1 MSAAFSPSGKRRIL
15 VAGVAAGSVV
25 VVLLAGGFV
34 HAQRLAKRRQVDR
47 VLDRLEALAEARRA
61 AVSTWLAER
70 RADVEVLA
78 WDPDLVSLCAGGACP
93 RDLPETHFQ
102 AHLENLKRFRGVVGA
117 YLFTPDG
124 ELMLKAA
131 GSPPPCP
138 GAAPM
143 ARRVAREGRFL
154 LHGLHTAPGGQPL
167 VGFLVPVV
175 WALDPGSRPAGPDV
189 VGVAALYLDPLKT
202 LAPMLQAGEPEDSG
216 IRCYLVFRTGDGRP
230 QVFPAGGGDAARS
243 DDARARGSAVT
254 AALELRQ
261 MRGRFLGL
269 RGRPALAALRWIT
282 EAGWG
287 LVVEMDEETAL
298 APWRREALY
307 EGFMAALG
315 TLSLILAWV
324 AAWRTWTG
332 IRYRRLLEEVRER
345 GEQLQALAH
354 GSEDVIFLKDRAG
367 RYLLVN
373 PAAARVLGVPPERA
387 LGRTAADLLPR
398 EVAEAVVDRD
408 RKVLESGQPLHGEEI
423 FTVDGEPRIF
433 LSVRVPIRDGA
444 GRIQGVAGVLRDI
457 TDRKRWEDELARRAR
472 ALDGLYRLA
481 SRLALADTEGDVLH
495 ALVEGAVA
503 AFRADMASVYRL
515 DPEQGDLY
523 LAAGRNL
530 PRPFQA
536 RYARIPR
543 DHGVTGEAFL
553 GERTLVLE
561 HYAEHPRAVRAA
573 MELSRVRSVAAVP
586 LRAEGRVLGVLSLG
600 FRSVRRFA
608 AHEKEAL
615 ETVGH
620 MAGVALERSN
630 ALAALRMEAENRRR
644 AEQRLRRLH
653 ETTAALTGSALFQ
666 RMAEALCGELGCRWV
681 MVARARPEGA
691 TAVPL
696 AAADRGV
703 PVELPPYPL
712 EGTPCQEVVA
722 SGTPLILTH
731 GAMERFPTAS
741 FLQRHKVEAYLGH
754 PLRDSRGRVL
764 GVLCVFHDTP
774 VEFGPAEQ
782 DLVALYAQRAAGELE
797 RLAAEERLAETR
809 RSLETLI
816 ENLPGMVYRC
826 ANRPDRSPVVFVSS
840 AVRAVL
846 GCEAGQ
852 IVDRPGRGLGHWVVP
867 EDRPRVAR
875 EIERALARGRAYEVE
890 YRIHDAE
897 GNVRWVFDVGREVRA
912 AGGQGWIEGV
922 LFDQTERR
930 TLEAQLTHSQ
940 RMEALGR
947 LAGGVA
953 HDFNNL
959 LTAISGYAEILS
971 RRLPQD
977 ERGGR
982 AAREILKAVDR
993 AAHLTR
999 QLLTFSRRQVV
1010 EPKRISINDVL
1021 RDLAGMLERV
1031 IGEDVRLHFDLG
1043 EDVGTV
1049 RADPGQLEQVVLNLV
1064 VNARDAMPTGGDLW
1078 IRTRRAVRKAPEGER
1093 ALEHAVIEV
1102 EDTGVGIPQEVME
1115 HIFEPFFTTKGQER
1129 GTGLGLSTVY
1139 GIVRQAGGFIEV
1151 ESDPGAGAVFRV
1163 FWPEGTADTAPEE
1176 AQGPESRE
1184 GVPFEGLVAA
1194 LVEDD
1199 RWVRELA
1206 AEALESLGFQVLA
1219 FESGEAAEAGLGGQ
1233 HRVDVLVTDVVM
1245 AGIRGPELL
1254 RRLRERWPGLPAVLI
1269 SGHVDQGEALLDL
1282 PCTVFLQKPFRMAEL
1297 ERAVERVLQRADGA
1311 QRVAASQEG
1320 ATPGWT
1326 PGVRASAG

>member
-1 MSAAFSPSGKRRIL
+1 MKTREGDSGTRGSLLSAAFNPSGKRRVL
-15 VAGVAAGSVV
+15 AASLAAGCVV
-25 VVLLAGGFV
+25 VALLAGGFV
-34 HAQRLAKRRQVDR
+34 HAQRLAKRRQINR

-61 AVSTWLAER
+61 AVGTWLAER

-102 AHLENLKRFRGVVGA
+102 AHLENLMRFRGVVGA
-117 YLFTPDG
+117 YLFSPDG
-124 ELMLKAA
+124 ELVLKAA

-143 ARRVAREGRFL
+143 ARRAAREGRFL
-154 LHGLHTAPGGQPL
+154 LHGLHTPPGGQPL

-175 WALDPGSRPAGPDV
+175 SAPGPDPDPAGADV

-202 LAPMLQAGEPEDSG
+202 LWPMLQAGEPEDSG
-216 IRCYLVFRTGDGRP
+216 IRCYLVFRSGDGRP
-230 QVFPAGGGDAARS
+230 SVFPGGLLGAG
-243 DDARARGSAVT
+243 DDGVLGRGSAVA

-261 MRGRFLGL
+261 MRGRFVGLG
-269 RGRPALAALRWIT
+269 GQPALAALRWIT

-287 LVVEMDEETAL
+287 LVVEMDEEAAL
-298 APWRREALY
+298 APWRREAVY
-307 EGFMAALG
+307 EGLMAASG
-315 TLSLILAWV
+315 ILSLILAWV

-345 GEQLQALAH
+345 GEQLQALAQ
-354 GSEDVIFLKDRAG
+354 GSGDVIFLKDRAG

-373 PAAARVLGVPPERA
+373 PASARVLGVPPERA
-387 LGRTAADLLPR
+387 LGRTAADFLPR
-398 EVAEAVVDRD
+398 KAAETVMARD
-408 RKVLESGQPLHGEEI
+408 QKVLESGEPLHGEEV
-423 FTVDGEPRIF
+423 FTVEGEPRIF
-433 LSVRVPIRDGA
+433 LSVRVPIRDGT

-481 SRLALADTEGDVLH
+481 SRLALADTEPDVLH

-503 AFRADMASVYRL
+503 AFQADMASVYRL
-515 DPEQGDLY
+515 DPERGDLY
-523 LAAGRNL
+523 LAAGQNL
-530 PRPFQA
+530 PKPFQA

-553 GERTLVLE
+553 GAQTLVLE
-561 HYAEHPRAVRAA
+561 HYAEHPRAVQAA
-573 MELSRVRSVAAVP
+573 ADLSGVRSVAAVP
-586 LRAEGRVLGVLSLG
+586 LKAEGRVLGVLSLG
-600 FRSVRRFA
+600 FRSVRKFA
-608 AHEKEAL
+608 AHEREAL

-630 ALAALRMEAENRRR
+630 ALAALRVEAENRRR

-666 RMAEALCGELGCRWV
+666 RTAEVLCGELGCRWV
-681 MVARARPEGA
+681 MVVRARPESA
-691 TAVPL
+691 TAIPL
-696 AAADRGV
+696 AAADRGT
-703 PVELPPYPL
+703 PMELPPYPL
-712 EGTPCQEVVA
+712 EGTPCQDVVA
-722 SGTPLILTH
+722 TGAPLILTR
-731 GAMERFPTAS
+731 GAGERFPKAP
-741 FLQRHKVEAYLGH
+741 FLQRHGVEAYLGY
-754 PLRDSRGRVL
+754 PLWDSRGRVL
-764 GVLCVFHDTP
+764 GTLCVFHDAP

-797 RLAAEERLAETR
+797 RLAAEEQLAETR
-809 RSLETLI
+809 RSLEALI

-840 AVRAVL
+840 AVRTVL

-852 IVDRPGRGLGHWVVP
+852 VVDQPGRGLEHWVVP

-875 EIERALARGRAYEVE
+875 EIERALSQGRAYEVE
-890 YRIHDAE
+890 YRVHDA
-897 GNVRWVFDVGREVRA
+897 GGGVRWVFDIGREVRDA
-912 AGGQGWIEGV
+912 EGRGWIEGV

-930 TLEAQLTHSQ
+930 ALEAQLTHSQ

-959 LTAISGYAEILS
+959 LTAISGYAEILV
-971 RRLPQD
+971 RRLAQD
-977 ERGGR
+977 EKGGR
-982 AAREILKAVDR
+982 AAKEILKAVDR

-1010 EPKRISINDVL
+1010 EPKRVSINDVL

-1031 IGEDVRLHFDLG
+1031 IGEDVRLHFDL
-1043 EDVGTV
+1043 EDGTGTV

-1078 IRTRRAVRKAPEGER
+1078 IRTRRVSRRPPEAEKT
-1093 ALEHAVIEV
+1093 LEYAVIEV

-1115 HIFEPFFTTKGQER
+1115 HIFEPFFTTKGQEH

-1139 GIVRQAGGFIEV
+1139 GIVRQAGGLIEV
-1151 ESDPGAGAVFRV
+1151 ESEPGAGTVFRV
-1163 FWPEGTADTAPEE
+1163 FWPVMGAE
-1176 AQGPESRE
+1176 AVFEDVQKPPSRE

-1206 AEALESLGFQVLA
+1206 AEALDSLGFRVLA
-1219 FESGEAAEAGLGGQ
+1219 FESGEAAEAGLKQ
-1233 HRVDVLVTDVVM
+1233 ESRVDVVVTDVVM
-1245 AGIRGPELL
+1245 AGMRGPELL
-1254 RRLRERWPGLPAVLI
+1254 KRLRERWPGLPAVLI
-1269 SGHVDQGEALLDL
+1269 SGHVGRGEALLDL
-1282 PCTVFLQKPFRMAEL
+1282 PGTVFLQKPFRMAEL
-1297 ERAVERVLQRADGA
+1297 ERAVERVLRGVDAAQRA
-1311 QRVAASQEG
+1311 AA
-1320 ATPGWT
+1320 P
-1326 PGVRASAG
+1326 

>member
-1 MSAAFSPSGKRRIL
+1 M
-15 VAGVAAGSVV
+15 VAGGVAAGLVV
-25 VVLLAGGFV
+25 MALLVGGFV
-34 HAQRLAKRRQVDR
+34 HAQRLARERHVDR

-61 AVSTWLAER
+61 AIGTWLAER

-78 WDPDLVSLCAGGACP
+78 WDPDLVTLCAGGSCP
-93 RDLPETHFQ
+93 RDLPESHFQ

-124 ELMLKAA
+124 DLLLKAG

-154 LHGLHTAPGGQPL
+154 LDGLHTPPGGQPL

-175 WALDPGSRPAGPDV
+175 FAPDPGGAPVGPEV

-202 LAPMLQAGEPEDSG
+202 LAPMLRAGEPEDSG
-216 IRCYLVFRTGDGRP
+216 IRCYLVYRTADGQP
-230 QVFPAGGGDAARS
+230 AVFPDGLGRAAR
-243 DDARARGSAVT
+243 AGEPQPPGSAVA
-254 AALELRQ
+254 AALELKQ
-261 MRGRFLGL
+261 VRGRFAGLG
-269 RGRPALAALRWIT
+269 GRPALAALRWIT

-287 LVVEMDEETAL
+287 LVVEMDEEAAL

-307 EGFMAALG
+307 EGLMAVLG
-315 TLSLILAWV
+315 ILSLVLAWV

-345 GEQLQALAH
+345 GEQLQALAQ
-354 GSEDVIFLKDRAG
+354 GSGDVIFLKDRGG

-373 PAAARVLGVPPERA
+373 PATARVLGVPPERA
-387 LGRTAADLLPR
+387 LGRTAEEFLPAP
-398 EVAEAVVDRD
+398 VAEEVVARD
-408 RKVLESGQPLHGEEI
+408 RRVLETGKPLQGEE
-423 FTVDGEPRIF
+423 VLPVEGEPRIF

-457 TDRKRWEDELARRAR
+457 TDRKRWEDELAARAR

-481 SRLALADTEGDVLH
+481 SRLALADTEPDVLH
-495 ALVEGAVA
+495 ALVEGGVA

-515 DPEQGDLY
+515 DPSQGDLY

-530 PRPFQA
+530 PEAFRS

-553 GERTLVLE
+553 GGRTLVLE
-561 HYAEHPRAVRAA
+561 HYAEHPRAVQAA
-573 MELSRVRSVAAVP
+573 VALSGVRSVAAVP

-600 FRSVRRFA
+600 FRAVRRFA
-608 AHEKEAL
+608 AHEREAL

-620 MAGVALERSN
+620 MAGVALERSS
-630 ALAALRMEAENRRR
+630 ALSALRVEAESRRR

-653 ETTAALTGSALFQ
+653 ESTAALTGPALFQ
-666 RMAEALCGELGCRWV
+666 RTAEVLCEELGCRWV
-681 MVARARPEGA
+681 LVVRVRPGST

-696 AAADRGV
+696 GAADRGA
-703 PVELPPYPL
+703 PAEFPPYPI

-722 SGTPLILTH
+722 SGSPLVLNE
-731 GAMERFPTAS
+731 GAAKRFPNAP
-741 FLQRHKVEAYLGH
+741 FLQRHGVEAYLGC
-754 PLRDSRGRVL
+754 PLQDSRGRVV
-764 GVLCVFHDTP
+764 GTVCVFHDAP
-774 VEFGPAEQ
+774 MAFGPAER

-809 RSLETLI
+809 RSLEALI

-826 ANRPDRSPVVFVSS
+826 ANRPERAPVVFVSS
-840 AVRAVL
+840 AVRTVL

-852 IVDRPGRGLGHWVVP
+852 IVNQPGQGLDRWVVP

-875 EIERALARGRAYEVE
+875 RIEGALSRGRPYEVE

-897 GNVRWVFDVGREVRA
+897 GNVRWVFDIGREVRDA
-912 AGGQGWIEGV
+912 EGRGWIEGV

-959 LTAISGYAEILS
+959 LTAISGYAEILV
-971 RRLPQD
+971 RRSAPD
-977 ERGGR
+977 DRAGR

-999 QLLTFSRRQVV
+999 QLLTFSRKQVV
-1010 EPKRISINDVL
+1010 EPKRVSLNDVL
-1021 RDLAGMLERV
+1021 RDLEGMLERV
-1031 IGEDVRLHFDLG
+1031 IGEDVRLHFDLAD
-1043 EDVGTV
+1043 DVGSV

-1064 VNARDAMPTGGDLW
+1064 VNARDAMPTGGELW
-1078 IRTRRAVRKAPEGER
+1078 IRTRRASRRAPEGVE
-1093 ALEHAVIEV
+1093 ASEYAVIEV

-1139 GIVRQAGGFIEV
+1139 GIVRQAGGFVEV
-1151 ESDPGAGAVFRV
+1151 ESEPGAGAVFRV
-1163 FWPEGTADTAPEE
+1163 YWPDLGADAGSSDETNRPAGRGEGL
-1176 AQGPESRE
+1176 
-1184 GVPFEGLVAA
+1184 FEGLVAA
-1194 LVEDD
+1194 LAEDD

-1206 AEALESLGFQVLA
+1206 AEALEALGFRVLA
-1219 FESGEAAEAGLGGQ
+1219 FDSGEAAEAALARQ
-1233 HRVDVLVTDVVM
+1233 PRVDLLVTDVVM

-1254 RRLRERWPGLPAVLI
+1254 RRLRERWPELPAVLI
-1269 SGHVDQGEALLDL
+1269 SGHVDRGEALLDL
-1282 PCTVFLQKPFRMAEL
+1282 PGTVFLQKPFRMAEL
-1297 ERAVERVLQRADGA
+1297 ERAVERVLRAAD
-1311 QRVAASQEG
+1311 AAG
-1320 ATPGWT
+1320 
-1326 PGVRASAG
+1326 RAAAP